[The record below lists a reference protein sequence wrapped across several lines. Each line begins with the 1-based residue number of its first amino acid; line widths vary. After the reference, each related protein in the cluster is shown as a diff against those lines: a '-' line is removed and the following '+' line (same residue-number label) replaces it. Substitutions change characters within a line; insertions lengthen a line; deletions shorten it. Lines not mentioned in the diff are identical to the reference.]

1 MRVERIRYGLLFLLF
16 LFLARFI
23 LAAGSENTAG
33 TAGDLRN
40 EEISALLLRLGR
52 NVSTFIN
59 LKTDF
64 IQEKK
69 LALFKNKIV
78 IKGRICIKKPG
89 KIAWHV
95 DQPVRYTVVL
105 SEQSIKQWDE
115 ESNQIQEISL
125 SGNPMLKNVLDQLS
139 VWFSGD
145 YNSLLKDNSARILG
159 KAPLAIEFL
168 PKETSIAKSIIKRI
182 IVTFREDEKY
192 LSKVVIQEVS
202 GDITTIVFMNTVFDA
217 PVGKDD
223 FEVKPSA

>member
-1 MRVERIRYGLLFLLF
+1 M
-16 LFLARFI
+16 
-23 LAAGSENTAG
+23 AAGTENTGG

-40 EEISALLLRLGR
+40 EEISSLLLKLGR
-52 NVSTFIN
+52 NVSTFTN

-64 IQEKK
+64 IQEKE

-95 DQPVRYTVVL
+95 DQPVRYSVVL
-105 SEQSIKQWDE
+105 SEQSVRQWDE
-115 ESNQIQEISL
+115 ESGQVKEISL
-125 SGNPMLKNVLDQLS
+125 SGNPTLKNVLDQLS

-159 KAPLAIEFL
+159 KAPLAIEFR

-182 IVTFREDEKY
+182 VVTFREDEKY

-202 GDITTIVFMNTVFDA
+202 GDISTIVFMNTVFDA
-217 PVGKDD
+217 LVGKDD
-223 FEVKPSA
+223 FEVKPSAR